1 MKRANRFHKRITY
14 ILGSFKIV
22 PLLNFIAAQQI
33 SDGVFAADYEFDII
47 LIMTSYWGFRTP
59 FFTSFFDF
67 CVFSKT
73 IHRGTLIFTSND
85 AEYMICYQCSIDKNG
100 VSSTEN
106 KLFTVEKRDFHKLLD
121 MMSQTS
127 KNTDAEV
134 YLFSIAI
141 STENQHLCVVDDW
154 NWVGVLI

>member
-22 PLLNFIAAQQI
+22 SLLNFIAAQQI

-47 LIMTSYWGFRTP
+47 FDYDVILRVQDSI
-59 FFTSFFDF
+59 FFDF

-73 IHRGTLIFTSND
+73 MHRGTLIFTSND

-127 KNTDAEV
+127 KNTNAMKFTCFQS
-134 YLFSIAI
+134 LFRLKTSIYA
-141 STENQHLCVVDDW
+141 L
-154 NWVGVLI
+154 